1 MAKMVGMENSELT
14 IHHLQWTKGEGR
26 VNPRRMLVIAK
37 NVFAEAIRDRVLYL
51 IGLFGLLLVGSLQIL
66 PEVAAATEDKMFLD
80 VGLVAMTVL
89 SLIVAVF
96 VGTGLISKEIEKRT
110 VYILVAKPI
119 SYSELLLGKHL
130 GLSAVL
136 AVLVAAMMVLY
147 LGICVLSQTAY
158 PSLAALTIAAVFL
171 VIQLSL
177 ITAVAIMFGVLT
189 SSLLATLLTFGVYLM
204 GNLSQDM
211 VRLNQF
217 VNNPSFSRM
226 TDGIYLIFPDL
237 SRLDLKN
244 LAVYGMAALPD
255 RLTLL
260 LNAGYGLVYTLGL
273 LAIAIVLFSRREF

>member
-1 MAKMVGMENSELT
+1 M
-14 IHHLQWTKGEGR
+14 
-26 VNPRRMLVIAK
+26 NPRRMLVIAK
-37 NVFAEAIRDRVLYL
+37 NVFVETSRDRVLYL
-51 IGLFGLLLVGSLQIL
+51 LVLFGLLLVGSLQIL

-80 VGLVAMTVL
+80 VGLGAMTVL

-119 SYSELLLGKHL
+119 SYSELILGKHL

-136 AVLVAAMMVLY
+136 AVLVAGMMVLY
-147 LGICVLSQTAY
+147 LGICALSKTPY
-158 PSLAALTIAAVFL
+158 PSLAALAIAAVFL

-177 ITAVAIMFGVLT
+177 IAAVAILFGVLT
-189 SSLLATLLTFGVYLM
+189 SSLLATMLTFGVYLM

-211 VRLNQF
+211 VRLNQL

-260 LNAGYGLVYTLGL
+260 LNASYGLIYTIGL
-273 LAIAIVLFSRREF
+273 LAIAIGIFSQREF

>member
-1 MAKMVGMENSELT
+1 
-14 IHHLQWTKGEGR
+14 

-37 NVFAEAIRDRVLYL
+37 NVFAEALRDRVLYSIL
-51 IGLFGLLLVGSLQIL
+51 FFGLLLVGSWQIL

-80 VGLVAMTVL
+80 VGLGAMTVL
-89 SLIVAVF
+89 SSIVAVF

-119 SYSELLLGKHL
+119 SYGELILGKHL
-130 GLSAVL
+130 GLSATL

-147 LGICVLSQTAY
+147 LGICALSKTAY
-158 PSLAALTIAAVFL
+158 PSLAALAIAGGFL
-171 VIQLSL
+171 VIKLSL
-177 ITAVAIMFGVLT
+177 ITAVAILFGVLT
-189 SSLLATLLTFGVYLM
+189 RPLLATLLTFGVYLM

-211 VRLNQF
+211 VRLNQL

-244 LAVYGMAALPD
+244 MAVYGMAALPD

-260 LNAGYGLVYTLGL
+260 LNAGYGLVYTIGL
-273 LAIAIVLFSRREF
+273 LAIAIAIFSRREF

>member
-1 MAKMVGMENSELT
+1 M
-14 IHHLQWTKGEGR
+14 
-26 VNPRRMLVIAK
+26 NPRRILVIAK
-37 NVFAEAIRDRVLYL
+37 NVFAEAIRDRVLYSIL
-51 IGLFGLLLVGSLQIL
+51 FFGLLLVGSLQIL

-80 VGLVAMTVL
+80 VGLGAMTVL
-89 SLIVAVF
+89 GLLVAVF

-119 SYSELLLGKHL
+119 SYSELILGKHL

-136 AVLVAAMMVLY
+136 AVLVAAMMVLF
-147 LGICVLSQTAY
+147 LGICGLSKTPY
-158 PSLAALTIAAVFL
+158 PSLAALAIAGVFL

-177 ITAVAIMFGVLT
+177 ITAVAIVFGVLT
-189 SSLLATLLTFGVYLM
+189 RSLLATLLTFGVYLM

-211 VRLNQF
+211 VRLNQL

-255 RLTLL
+255 GQTMLQ
-260 LNAGYGLVYTLGL
+260 NAGYGLVYTIGL
-273 LAIAIVLFSRREF
+273 LAIAIGIFSRREF

>member
-1 MAKMVGMENSELT
+1 M
-14 IHHLQWTKGEGR
+14 
-26 VNPRRMLVIAK
+26 NPRRTLVIAK

-51 IGLFGLLLVGSLQIL
+51 IGLYGLLLVLSWQIL

-80 VGLVAMTVL
+80 VGLGAMTVL
-89 SLIVAVF
+89 GVIVAVF

-119 SYSELLLGKHL
+119 SYGELILGKHL

-136 AVLVAAMMVLY
+136 AVLVAAMTVLY
-147 LGICVLSQTAY
+147 LGICGLSKTDY
-158 PSLAALTIAAVFL
+158 PSLAALAIASVFL

-211 VRLNQF
+211 VRLNQL
-217 VNNPSFSRM
+217 VDNQSFSRL

-244 LAVYGMAALPD
+244 LAVYGMDALPD
-255 RLTLL
+255 GQNLL
-260 LNAGYGLVYTLGL
+260 LNAGYGLVYTIGL
-273 LAIAIVLFSRREF
+273 LAIAIGIFSRREF